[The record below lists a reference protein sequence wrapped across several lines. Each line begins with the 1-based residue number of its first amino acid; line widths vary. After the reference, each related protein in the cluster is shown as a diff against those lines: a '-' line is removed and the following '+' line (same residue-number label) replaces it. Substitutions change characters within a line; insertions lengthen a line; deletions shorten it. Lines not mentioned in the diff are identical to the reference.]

1 MNSTMRFHTLTDN
14 TGNFLRCA
22 PNNYPYGTPPKLEGN
37 EMDYSEPTWDDVPD
51 KFMNFE
57 DDACKCFS
65 CGGWF
70 PTEDCVIN
78 HDEEYKG
85 VPVCD
90 TCAEGRFLL

>member
-1 MNSTMRFHTLTDN
+1 MRFHALTDN
-14 TGNFLRCA
+14 TGNYFNGGA
-22 PNNYPYGTPPKLEGN
+22 NNFPYGTPPKLEVN
-37 EMDYSEPTWDDVPD
+37 EMYYGEPTWDDIPD

-78 HDEEYKG
+78 HHEEHKG

-90 TCAEGRFLL
+90 TCAEGRIM